1 MPVSSVIYI
10 GDTQSLEDLMMR
22 LEYGADTMLS
32 VRNAISN
39 YLEGVVAVMESME
52 QRAASLLETAKAS
65 LQEAEVSLAS
75 AESVLE
81 ECQMYDDDDY
91 DDGYYDDDGDYYD
104 DDCYDDDYDDGYE
117 EAEEAVN
124 AAREAVAA
132 AQQEVERR
140 EQNWIR
146 AGHIVTE
153 CKDARMAWLVSN
165 DLRYESGDA
174 YLKHLGENTLNHA
187 KQKMLRIQEV
197 VEKILSVQ
205 FSKDFTV
212 ESFSPAGG
220 EPLSERA
227 EARLREKSMDDIKD
241 KQVSYARHYDQA
253 DATHIVKCPKCGRPP
268 LGCICHLGHNS

>member
-81 ECQMYDDDDY
+81 ECQMYD
-91 DDGYYDDDGDYYD
+91 
-104 DDCYDDDYDDGYE
+104 DDDYDDGYE

-212 ESFSPAGG
+212 ESFSPVGG

>member
-1 MPVSSVIYI
+1 MSDSSTIFI
-10 GDTQSLEDLMMR
+10 AETQTLEDLMMR

-32 VRNAISN
+32 VRDAINN
-39 YLEGVVAVMESME
+39 YLNGVVAVMQSME
-52 QRAASLLETAKAS
+52 QRAASLLETARVS
-65 LQEAEVSLAS
+65 MQEAEANLAT
-75 AESVLE
+75 AERVLE
-81 ECQMYDDDDY
+81 ECQMDDDD
-91 DDGYYDDDGDYYD
+91 DVYYDDDGDYYD
-104 DDCYDDDYDDGYE
+104 VDCYDDDDGGYE

-153 CKDARMAWLVSN
+153 CKDARMAWQVSIN
-165 DLRYESGDA
+165 PGCESGDV
-174 YLKHLGENTLNHA
+174 YLKNLGEKTLNNA
-187 KQKMLRIQEV
+187 KQRMMRIQEV

-205 FSKDFTV
+205 FSENDTV

-227 EARLREKSMDDIKD
+227 EARLREKSMDDIKE
-241 KQVSYARHYDQA
+241 KQVSDARYYDQA

-268 LGCICHLGHNS
+268 LGCICHLVHKS

>member
-1 MPVSSVIYI
+1 
-10 GDTQSLEDLMMR
+10 MMR

-65 LQEAEVSLAS
+65 LQEAEANLAT
-75 AESVLE
+75 AESILE

-104 DDCYDDDYDDGYE
+104 DDCYDDDDDGSYE

-165 DLRYESGDA
+165 DPRYESGDA
-174 YLKHLGENTLNHA
+174 YLKHLGERTLNHA

-205 FSKDFTV
+205 FSEDVTV
-212 ESFSPAGG
+212 ESLSPAGG
-220 EPLSERA
+220 KPLSERA
-227 EARLREKSMDDIKD
+227 EASLREKSMDDIKE
-241 KQVSYARHYDQA
+241 KQVSDARHYDQA